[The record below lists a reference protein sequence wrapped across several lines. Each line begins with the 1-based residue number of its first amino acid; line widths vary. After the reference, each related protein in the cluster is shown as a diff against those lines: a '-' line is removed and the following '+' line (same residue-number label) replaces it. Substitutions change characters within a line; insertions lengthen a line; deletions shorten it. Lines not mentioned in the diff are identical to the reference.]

1 MTSAIISTSPGME
14 KSTKAVLWKRSG
26 HTAVTITPIRLPGL
40 GHGDGNVAALFPGH
54 VEVVPFDKHVVGERR
69 GGDEHLIAEVV
80 FALLILLAA
89 HEYGYQEQ
97 TQCES

>member
-1 MTSAIISTSPGME
+1 MATVTSQLSSRVTS
-14 KSTKAVLWKRSG
+14 R
-26 HTAVTITPIRLPGL
+26 
-40 GHGDGNVAALFPGH
+40 
-54 VEVVPFDKHVVGERR
+54 FDKHVVGERR

>member
-1 MTSAIISTSPGME
+1 MT
-14 KSTKAVLWKRSG
+14 
-26 HTAVTITPIRLPGL
+26 
-40 GHGDGNVAALFPGH
+40 ALFPGY